1 MPITR
6 SRAKVTV
13 TIRPAISSTVASE
26 QQTRQNRSYP
36 ASACKRQGCIGASA
50 HLMLDNQTTSAT
62 AKSDTPLLQGIRVK
76 SQLLTAPNQITL
88 LRLIFIPFVIM
99 AVFDGHWPWALGLL
113 IAAGLSD
120 ALDGLLARALHQ
132 QTMLGQYL
140 DPIADKLLL
149 TSLFVVLSFVK
160 KIPWKYTVLVFS
172 RDVCIVATAVVLY
185 ATVGFRDFR
194 PSIFGKINTVCQIA
208 AIFFVVL
215 AQVLR
220 APWVIVLQ
228 HLFLYATFTFTV
240 ISGVHYILVTGHR
253 LRKEPARPAV
263 PGNASQH

>member
-1 MPITR
+1 
-6 SRAKVTV
+6 
-13 TIRPAISSTVASE
+13 
-26 QQTRQNRSYP
+26 
-36 ASACKRQGCIGASA
+36 
-50 HLMLDNQTTSAT
+50 MLENQTTNAT
-62 AKSDTPLLQGIRVK
+62 AKSDTPLPQGIRVK

-88 LRLIFIPFVIM
+88 LRLIFIPFVII

-185 ATVGFRDFR
+185 AAVGFRDFR

-215 AQVLR
+215 AQVLQ
-220 APWVIVLQ
+220 APWVLVLQ

-240 ISGVHYILVTGHR
+240 VSGVHYILVTGHR

-263 PGNASQH
+263 PHGNTSQH